1 MDFCIRGDEMLR
13 RLLLLGF
20 LAFSVGFVAL
30 PTVSYAISLDDDEED
45 AEDVADLLD
54 QAKKAGKS
62 ESFSEADTLLKQ
74 AKMYGVSTDDTQE
87 ASKYVA
93 DKKQARDERLE
104 RERQAKLKRE
114 REERERQARLERQRQ
129 QENNA
134 RTNYGLTKSQCYKTS
149 GSYAL
154 HVYCNTGRCD
164 GFVSNYAL
172 HQLCKYDSPNGFHSS
187 SRNVNINLYLRNGGY
202 LSYDYFSDKAAYQSG
217 KFNGSFRERKN
228 YILYLLNGMTL
239 IRY

>member
-1 MDFCIRGDEMLR
+1 MLKVV
-13 RLLLLGF
+13 LLGF
-20 LAFSVGFVAL
+20 LVFVMSYVVV
-30 PTVSYAISLDDDEED
+30 PTPTYAISLDDDEED
-45 AEDVADLLD
+45 AEDVSDLLE

-62 ESFSEADTLLKQ
+62 ESFSEADTLLKK

-87 ASKYVA
+87 ASKYVSQ
-93 DKKQARDERLE
+93 KKQARDERLE

-114 REERERQARLERQRQ
+114 REERVRQARLERQRQ
-129 QENNA
+129 QASNA
-134 RTNYGLTKSQCYKTS
+134 RTNYGLAKSQCYRTS

-154 HVYCNTGRCD
+154 NRYCTTGSCD

-202 LSYDYFSDKAAYQSG
+202 LSYDYFSNKAAYNSG